1 MSAERPSW
9 RQHLRALADSHPGLH
24 PYSLAIQ
31 LEVDG
36 YRNITGKQVAD
47 ELRQWQH
54 RTPSTPPPYSLKT

>member
-47 ELRQWQH
+47 ELRQWRQA
-54 RTPSTPPPYSLKT
+54 TPCSTPASSSGT